1 VRPRDADPALI
12 WSGLQTLAALAVI
25 FAASRVF
32 VGQLGSI
39 GGWLGFSP
47 QLAALLLSPVA
58 TEMPETMNAVIWVRQ
73 GRERMALANIS
84 GAMMI
89 QATIPAAL
97 GIAFTRWRLQTP
109 LIIAG
114 VTTIAAVT
122 LLLSGFRTG
131 RITSGRLTWSYLLYV
146 VFALALGLSN
156 AL

>member
-1 VRPRDADPALI
+1 
-12 WSGLQTLAALAVI
+12 
-25 FAASRVF
+25 

-97 GIAFTRWRLQTP
+97 GIAFTGWRLQTP

-146 VFALALGLSN
+146 TFALALGLSK